1 MAKERFNARFPHLR
15 IEYYTHFTIDL
26 LDRIYPKFCPH
37 CEVKMQG
44 PISGRETGVRCKE
57 CHYQGSRT
65 SCTPLAHFKIPLWTF
80 GYVLLEAI
88 QRYPGVLSSEE
99 IRRRLGVSGNTALLL
114 KRRLQVLLSDL
125 MPTVKDQL
133 VQELK
138 IRFRDF
144 DLPEDSSADLTKL
157 IRKKPVINMDC
168 VALFSATQRSN
179 GGRKR
184 FRHTGQ
190 TASIYLSDKVAEE
203 KGKYQ
208 IGTLCHTIAVKK
220 GPVILD
226 SIPDQKQKTI
236 QPLLDFLPPHTPTF
250 TDEGYP
256 WLSRYN
262 RNHRAVNHSARAKDR
277 KRSVWARNRWSKN
290 GVHNQAAEGFQRI
303 LKHSFISGYSYI
315 RPQFS
320 LLYLNEYATL
330 KSIRVYTLETL
341 INRHSK
347 SPHVRIVQERLF

>member
-1 MAKERFNARFPHLR
+1 
-15 IEYYTHFTIDL
+15 
-26 LDRIYPKFCPH
+26 
-37 CEVKMQG
+37 
-44 PISGRETGVRCKE
+44 
-57 CHYQGSRT
+57 
-65 SCTPLAHFKIPLWTF
+65 
-80 GYVLLEAI
+80 
-88 QRYPGVLSSEE
+88 
-99 IRRRLGVSGNTALLL
+99 
-114 KRRLQVLLSDL
+114 
-125 MPTVKDQL
+125 
-133 VQELK
+133 
-138 IRFRDF
+138 
-144 DLPEDSSADLTKL
+144 
-157 IRKKPVINMDC
+157 MDC

-226 SIPDQKQKTI
+226 SIPDQKQRTI

-262 RNHRAVNHSARAKDR
+262 RNHRAVNHSARAQDS

-290 GVHNQAAEGFQRI
+290 GVHDQAAEGFQRI

-320 LLYLNEYATL
+320 RLYLNEYAAL
-330 KSIRVYTLETL
+330 KNIRVYSLDTL
-341 INRHSK
+341 INQNQK
-347 SPHVRIVQERLF
+347 TPFVRIQSKRLF